1 MKLDPV
7 PMECAKCK
15 KETTHSVTFTEYAKA
30 AGTLS
35 AICSLCGNK
44 ISLPLTGAGGR
55 DSISTMVKSIS
66 ASGSY
71 KRKIV
76 KGDF

>member
-15 KETTHSVTFTEYAKA
+15 KETSHSVSFTEHAKA

-35 AICSLCGNK
+35 ATCSVCGNT
-44 ISLPLTGAGGR
+44 ITIPLTGMGR
-55 DSISTMVKSIS
+55 RSSLTEIVQSMSKL
-66 ASGSY
+66 GSY